1 MPFPTIRACILC
13 EEMREE
19 RRGLISLLGF
29 YGLTPDVDVL
39 VQNFAA
45 PGVMRVTFV
54 FVGSGGEGHFTMS
67 LRLFKPD
74 GVVLF
79 ESPGPGLPL
88 DVVPPRRANIGFNLV
103 PGLRLPEPGTYRIEL
118 LADGEPVFQTTFAVR
133 QASPG
138 DFA

>member
-19 RRGLISLLGF
+19 RRGLVSLFGF
-29 YGLTPDVDVL
+29 YGLMPDVDVL
-39 VQNFAA
+39 VQDFAA
-45 PGVMRVTFV
+45 PGFMRVTFV

-74 GVVLF
+74 GLVLF

-88 DVVPPRRANIGFNLV
+88 DVVPQRRANIGFSLV
-103 PGLRLPEPGTYRIEL
+103 PGLRLPEAGTYRVLL
-118 LADGEPVFQTTFAVR
+118 LADGEPVFETTFTAR
-133 QASPG
+133 QGQPG